1 MSDPIESFLLSPT
14 SEYDIT
20 VPKKVDT
27 SVLDKTKE
35 NFLGFIGI
43 KWVAMIYVAVIQ
55 IVCCLVLSKIISKI
69 IPPIK
74 TKETEPTEPTKPSE
88 PNMYS
93 NNVSD
98 KYDEPLHLTFIYSF
112 LNLSLIL
119 ISIYIMRNIT
129 QRIPYPLEGVAGY
142 QHSRLREIN
151 GVFIANFVLLY
162 YQTNFIDRLKIMFN
176 KI

>member
-1 MSDPIESFLLSPT
+1 MPDQIQSFLLSPT

-20 VPKKVDT
+20 LPKQVDI
-27 SVLDKTKE
+27 VALDKTKE
-35 NFLGFIGI
+35 NFIGFIGI
-43 KWVAMIYVAVIQ
+43 KWVAMIYVAIIQ
-55 IVCCLVLSKIISKI
+55 IISCLILSKIISKI
-69 IPPIK
+69 IPSIK
-74 TKETEPTEPTKPSE
+74 TKDTEPTKPSE

-93 NNVSD
+93 NDVSD

-112 LNLSLIL
+112 LNLALIL

-129 QRIPYPLEGVAGY
+129 QRIPFPFDGAAGY

-162 YQTNFIDRLKIMFN
+162 YQTSFIDRLKIIFN
-176 KI
+176 KL

>member
-1 MSDPIESFLLSPT
+1 MPDQIESFLLSPT

-20 VPKKVDT
+20 IPKQVDT
-27 SVLDKTKE
+27 TVLDKTKE
-35 NFLGFIGI
+35 NFIGFVGI
-43 KWVAMIYVAVIQ
+43 KWVAMIYVAIIQ
-55 IVCCLVLSKIISKI
+55 IISCLILSKIISKI
-69 IPPIK
+69 IPSIK
-74 TKETEPTEPTKPSE
+74 TKDSNPTKPSE

-93 NNVSD
+93 NDVSD
-98 KYDEPLHLTFIYSF
+98 KYDEPTHLTILYSF
-112 LNLSLIL
+112 LNLALIL

-129 QRIPYPLEGVAGY
+129 QRIPFPLDGTAGY

-162 YQTNFIDRLKIMFN
+162 YQTSFIDRLKIMFN

>member
-1 MSDPIESFLLSPT
+1 MPDQIESFLLSPT

-20 VPKKVDT
+20 IPKQVDT
-27 SVLDKTKE
+27 NILDKTKE
-35 NFLGFIGI
+35 NFIGFIGI
-43 KWVAMIYVAVIQ
+43 KWVAMIYVAIIQ
-55 IVCCLVLSKIISKI
+55 IISCLILSKIISKI
-69 IPPIK
+69 IPSIK
-74 TKETEPTEPTKPSE
+74 TKETKDSNPTKPSE

-93 NNVSD
+93 NDVSD
-98 KYDEPLHLTFIYSF
+98 KYDEPTHLTILYSF
-112 LNLSLIL
+112 LNLALIL

-129 QRIPYPLEGVAGY
+129 QRIPFPLDGTAGY

-162 YQTNFIDRLKIMFN
+162 YQTSFIDRLKIIFN